1 MQYFCR
7 NIWQSKC
14 QPQYSKV
21 FIYPRFSDFRLVDK
35 QRKSKEG
42 EFLDE
47 TTEDEEDQVEYLDEE
62 YEEDNPKDKNWCAIN
77 AANLACKIFLQ
88 SLKSQLGCHKILNE
102 EYNSQ
107 IEKIAS
113 MIAEDEIS
121 LDEHDDTKLQKYYNF
136 VKTHF
141 NMVGEPAVQLVNEA
155 FLYLKLKNSDSIDPL
170 QHGDEF
176 GAGFS

>member
-1 MQYFCR
+1 M
-7 NIWQSKC
+7 
-14 QPQYSKV
+14 
-21 FIYPRFSDFRLVDK
+21 
-35 QRKSKEG
+35 
-42 EFLDE
+42 
-47 TTEDEEDQVEYLDEE
+47 
-62 YEEDNPKDKNWCAIN
+62 
-77 AANLACKIFLQ
+77 
-88 SLKSQLGCHKILNE
+88 NE

-113 MIAEDEIS
+113 MITDDNIS
-121 LDEHDDTKLQKYYNF
+121 LDEQDKIKLQKYYNF

-141 NMVGEPAVQLVNEA
+141 NLADEPATQLVNEA